1 MSKIEIKNLTV
12 DYTEKK
18 NRFTALKDV
27 SFSIE
32 EGEFVSIIGSSGCGK
47 STLLSILEGINF
59 PTSGEILIDGEPI
72 KGTGTDRGVVFQHYS
87 LFPWMTAR
95 KNVAFGVKQV
105 NKSASKAER
114 LQIADEFLEKV
125 GLENFKNKYPSQLSG
140 GMQQRVAIARALAM
154 DTDILLMDEPFGA
167 IDAKNRT
174 ILQELLLELWEGDG
188 TSPRKTVVFV
198 THDIDEAILRAAC
211 SDKGIQQVP
220 QQAARDVLQRH
231 CEQDRR
237 RGGSAVMT
245 IKKRYLRTV
254 HFLFIA
260 LLLVQLLPDKLT
272 TETYAGYVVWFAVGV
287 EILTL
292 TVSAIIKKPL
302 GLTLFADIVSFI
314 YGLLIAWTLATA
326 KFNLLK
332 PSLFPPPGRVFW
344 QLIGD
349 YEKIITNILSSVGI
363 ILQGYLLAAA
373 AAIILGLLLGSSE
386 RLGNVAT
393 YIAKFLGAIPPIVY
407 IPYGIA
413 LLPTFRSVSVFV
425 IFLATFWPVLAGTMS
440 GVMNVDKKTLDS
452 ARVLNVNRF
461 TMLFSVI
468 LPASLPQIFIG
479 CNQGLTVSF
488 VLLTSAEMIG
498 AQSGLGFYIKNYSDF
513 GDYTRTLVGLIVI
526 GIVIVV
532 ISFGFNKIQKYL
544 LRWKH

>member
-1 MSKIEIKNLTV
+1 MFRRIAHRVYVMVICVGIPADDFAVLRMLILVLAKFLIRIRAALLVNHNRAQRLQPLHGIINAARAFFGTDAAQSKFIVIVYAFRL
-12 DYTEKK
+12 
-18 NRFTALKDV
+18 RAV
-27 SFSIE
+27 SRYPVIARQAVFPQYFSRFSIA
-32 EGEFVSIIGSSGCGK
+32 
-47 STLLSILEGINF
+47 
-59 PTSGEILIDGEPI
+59 
-72 KGTGTDRGVVFQHYS
+72 
-87 LFPWMTAR
+87 LFPFR
-95 KNVAFGVKQV
+95 Q
-105 NKSASKAER
+105 
-114 LQIADEFLEKV
+114 
-125 GLENFKNKYPSQLSG
+125 
-140 GMQQRVAIARALAM
+140 
-154 DTDILLMDEPFGA
+154 
-167 IDAKNRT
+167 
-174 ILQELLLELWEGDG
+174 
-188 TSPRKTVVFV
+188 
-198 THDIDEAILRAAC
+198 
-211 SDKGIQQVP
+211 
-220 QQAARDVLQRH
+220 
-231 CEQDRR
+231 
-237 RGGSAVMT
+237 
-245 IKKRYLRTV
+245 
-254 HFLFIA
+254 FIE
-260 LLLVQLLPDKLT
+260 DH
-272 TETYAGYVVWFAVGV
+272 
-287 EILTL
+287 
-292 TVSAIIKKPL
+292 
-302 GLTLFADIVSFI
+302 
-314 YGLLIAWTLATA
+314 
-326 KFNLLK
+326 
-332 PSLFPPPGRVFW
+332 
-344 QLIGD
+344 
-349 YEKIITNILSSVGI
+349 EKIVINILSSVGI

-479 CNQGLTVSF
+479 CNQGLTVAF